1 MFGKEEYREINA
13 NLNRQLEEKQV
24 LIAVHRGTWG
34 GNVAQNTIQAYRI
47 SREMGGD
54 IFECD
59 LAPSTDGVFYAFH
72 DGTEPG
78 NLGRQEN
85 IKTMSSQEIDSLV
98 YINTVFEPSGVH
110 VEKLEDILRT
120 FCHGELFNIDRA
132 WDHLLQLIPVLDR
145 YPHTLH
151 QAIIKTPVK
160 PEYLGFFQNCPQKYP
175 YMAIVQNLEEVEQAL
190 AWPGINLVGM
200 ELQASTK
207 EDDLFQDALIQRLA
221 EAFGSR
227 PSDILAAI
235 GPGISVCC
243 FETHQDVPDGLRA
256 HMGAAADPYIH
267 PIPSTEKYH
276 VDLKGLNRAWLLQA
290 GVPSEHIAVC
300 SACTACDLTSFWS
313 HRRQGPARGSM
324 AALIQIS
331 KE

>member
-132 WDHLLQLIPVLDR
+132 WDHLPQLIPVLDR
-145 YPHTLH
+145 HPHALH

-207 EDDLFQDALIQRLA
+207 EDDLFQDGLIQRLA
-221 EAFGSR
+221 EAGVFAWANAIKLR
-227 PSDILAAI
+227 PHEAGTLFAGLDDNVALDGDPDSSW
-235 GPGISVCC
+235 GEMFRKGIRV
-243 FETHQDVPDGLRA
+243 V
-256 HMGAAADPYIH
+256 
-267 PIPSTEKYH
+267 
-276 VDLKGLNRAWLLQA
+276 
-290 GVPSEHIAVC
+290 
-300 SACTACDLTSFWS
+300 LTDWPWQLS
-313 HRRQGPARGSM
+313 QYRGSYFGKQGS
-324 AALIQIS
+324 L
-331 KE
+331 ETF

>member
-132 WDHLLQLIPVLDR
+132 WDHLPQLIPVLDR
-145 YPHTLH
+145 HPHTLH

-190 AWPGINLVGM
+190 TWPGINLVGM

-207 EDDLFQDALIQRLA
+207 EDDLFQDGLIQRLA
-221 EAFGSR
+221 EAGVFAWANAIKLR
-227 PSDILAAI
+227 PHEAGTLFAGLDDNVALDGDPDSSW
-235 GPGISVCC
+235 GEMFRKGIRVIQTDWPWQLS
-243 FETHQDVPDGLRA
+243 Q
-256 HMGAAADPYIH
+256 Y
-267 PIPSTEKYH
+267 
-276 VDLKGLNRAWLLQA
+276 
-290 GVPSEHIAVC
+290 
-300 SACTACDLTSFWS
+300 
-313 HRRQGPARGSM
+313 RGSYFGKQGS
-324 AALIQIS
+324 L
-331 KE
+331 ETF

>member
-1 MFGKEEYREINA
+1 MFGKEEYREINT

-47 SREMGGD
+47 ARQMGGD

-132 WDHLLQLIPVLDR
+132 WDHLPQLIPVLDR
-145 YPHTLH
+145 HPHALH
-151 QAIIKTPVK
+151 HAIIKTPVK

-207 EDDLFQDALIQRLA
+207 EDDLFQDGLIQRLA
-221 EAFGSR
+221 EAGVFAWANAIKLR
-227 PSDILAAI
+227 PHEAGTLFAGLDDNVALDGDPDSSW
-235 GPGISVCC
+235 GEMFRKGIRVVQTDWPWQLS
-243 FETHQDVPDGLRA
+243 Q
-256 HMGAAADPYIH
+256 Y
-267 PIPSTEKYH
+267 
-276 VDLKGLNRAWLLQA
+276 
-290 GVPSEHIAVC
+290 
-300 SACTACDLTSFWS
+300 
-313 HRRQGPARGSM
+313 RGSYFG
-324 AALIQIS
+324 
-331 KE
+331 K

>member
-132 WDHLLQLIPVLDR
+132 WDHLPQLIPVLDR
-145 YPHTLH
+145 HPHALH

-207 EDDLFQDALIQRLA
+207 EDDLFQDGLIQRLA
-221 EAFGSR
+221 EAGVFAWANAIKLR
-227 PSDILAAI
+227 PHEAGTLFAGLDDNVALDGDPDSSW
-235 GPGISVCC
+235 GEMFRKGIRVVQTDWPWQLS
-243 FETHQDVPDGLRA
+243 Q
-256 HMGAAADPYIH
+256 Y
-267 PIPSTEKYH
+267 
-276 VDLKGLNRAWLLQA
+276 
-290 GVPSEHIAVC
+290 
-300 SACTACDLTSFWS
+300 
-313 HRRQGPARGSM
+313 RGSYFGKQGS
-324 AALIQIS
+324 L
-331 KE
+331 ETF

>member
-132 WDHLLQLIPVLDR
+132 WDHLPQLIPVLDR
-145 YPHTLH
+145 HPHTLH

-190 AWPGINLVGM
+190 AWPDINLVGM

-207 EDDLFQDALIQRLA
+207 EDDLFQDGLIQRLA
-221 EAFGSR
+221 EAGVFAWANAIKLR
-227 PSDILAAI
+227 PHEAGTLFAGLDDNVALDGDPDSSW
-235 GPGISVCC
+235 GEMFRKGIRVVQTDWPWQLS
-243 FETHQDVPDGLRA
+243 Q
-256 HMGAAADPYIH
+256 Y
-267 PIPSTEKYH
+267 
-276 VDLKGLNRAWLLQA
+276 
-290 GVPSEHIAVC
+290 
-300 SACTACDLTSFWS
+300 
-313 HRRQGPARGSM
+313 RGSYFGKQGS
-324 AALIQIS
+324 L
-331 KE
+331 ETF

>member
-1 MFGKEEYREINA
+1 MFGKEEYREINT

-47 SREMGGD
+47 SRQMGGD

-85 IKTMSSQEIDSLV
+85 IKTMSSQEIGSLV

-110 VEKLEDILRT
+110 VEKLEDILCAFR
-120 FCHGELFNIDRA
+120 HGELFNIDRA
-132 WDHLLQLIPVLDR
+132 WDYLPQLTDVLNR
-145 YPHTLH
+145 YPHALH

-175 YMAIVQNLEEVEQAL
+175 YMAIVRNLEEVEQAL

-207 EDDLFQDALIQRLA
+207 EDALFQDGLIQRL
-221 EAFGSR
+221 
-227 PSDILAAI
+227 
-235 GPGISVCC
+235 
-243 FETHQDVPDGLRA
+243 
-256 HMGAAADPYIH
+256 
-267 PIPSTEKYH
+267 TE
-276 VDLKGLNRAWLLQA
+276 A
-290 GVPSEHIAVC
+290 GVFAWANAIKLRPHKAGTLFAGLDDNVALDGNPDASWGETFRKGIRVIQTDWPWQL
-300 SACTACDLTSFWS
+300 SQYRESYFGT
-313 HRRQGPARGSM
+313 QGG
-324 AALIQIS
+324 L
-331 KE
+331 ETF